1 MSNHI
6 FEENPSAGAPQQIG
20 GAKAKIEKQARQLLY
35 DARYQVKKETG
46 GKKIDPV
53 NLQRLVSQRI
63 DKSTS
68 IPAVKTRAKQM
79 MNVKEEYVQYMEDS
93 ASNLVANALYKVF
106 VEGVRKEESI
116 ELDYLKELAEN
127 PDKKYKVSV
136 YDPKTETRYVR
147 YATREKITQLRSKGL
162 KVELTEYGD
171 PRESEAKKGSQ
182 TASALGGGTA
192 KKDYDG
198 DGKVES
204 GAKEHAGA
212 VHNAIQRKKG
222 GVADGKDTS
231 SVKEDFIADAARV
244 DQNTKKI
251 TGKGVDNYSGKNP
264 VVRVSPEDGAPDRA
278 GRSSSRNVYA
288 HYEVEGEVIAEKAV
302 SKAQQRFMGMVYA
315 AKSGAPAASPEVA
328 KAAEG
333 MSKGEARKF
342 AKTKHEGLPVRKEE
356 TECDTEKKDGEEDP
370 RSMKTKVNLVKN
382 KLRAMGLKMSYE
394 PEGEVLDERRREDK
408 EAGTPRKPRDKA
420 FELVAKSVGIAR
432 MGVEPRGKKKV
443 PGQKPPAAGEYGS
456 ERRSPEQIVR
466 NNRAVR
472 KQGQENM
479 SSRFD

>member
-106 VEGVRKEESI
+106 VEGVRKEELI

-136 YDPKTETRYVR
+136 YDPKSETRYVR

-198 DGKVES
+198 DGEKES

-212 VHNAIQRKKG
+212 VHNAIQRKRG

-231 SVKEDFIADAARV
+231 SVKEDFITDAATIH
-244 DQNTKKI
+244 QNTKKI
-251 TGKGVDNYSGKNP
+251 TGKGVNNYSGKNP

-288 HYEVEGEVIAEKAV
+288 HYEMEGGVIAEKAV
-302 SKAQQRFMGMVYA
+302 SKAQQKFMGMVYA

-394 PEGEVLDERRREDK
+394 PEGEMVDEAAQRVKGKLQSGTRTFSGDGYYGRTSKEKKDPKNMKRIFPGPKGDK
-408 EAGTPRKPRDKA
+408 ESDGGDHPS
-420 FELVAKSVGIAR
+420 LS
-432 MGVEPRGKKKV
+432 
-443 PGQKPPAAGEYGS
+443 AA
-456 ERRSPEQIVR
+456 ERNPNLR
-466 NNRAVR
+466 
-472 KQGQENM
+472 
-479 SSRFD
+479 

>member
-106 VEGVRKEESI
+106 VEGVRKEELI

-136 YDPKTETRYVR
+136 YDPKSETRYVR

-198 DGKVES
+198 DGEKES

-212 VHNAIQRKKG
+212 VHNAIQRKRG

-231 SVKEDFIADAARV
+231 SVKEDFITDAATIH
-244 DQNTKKI
+244 QNTKKI
-251 TGKGVDNYSGKNP
+251 TGKGVNNYSGKNP

-288 HYEVEGEVIAEKAV
+288 HYEMEGGVIAEKAV
-302 SKAQQRFMGMVYA
+302 SKAQQKFMGMVYA

-356 TECDTEKKDGEEDP
+356 TECGSDSEKKDGEEDP

-394 PEGEVLDERRREDK
+394 PEGEMVDEAAQRVKGKLQSGTRTFSGDGYYGRTSKEKKDPKNMKKIFPGPKGDK
-408 EAGTPRKPRDKA
+408 ESDGGDHPS
-420 FELVAKSVGIAR
+420 LS
-432 MGVEPRGKKKV
+432 
-443 PGQKPPAAGEYGS
+443 AA
-456 ERRSPEQIVR
+456 ERNPNLR
-466 NNRAVR
+466 
-472 KQGQENM
+472 
-479 SSRFD
+479 

>member
-6 FEENPSAGAPQQIG
+6 FEENPPAGAPQQIG

-136 YDPKTETRYVR
+136 YDPKSETRYVR

-198 DGKVES
+198 DGEKES

-212 VHNAIQRKKG
+212 VHNAIQRKRG
-222 GVADGKDTS
+222 LPADGKDTS
-231 SVKEDFIADAARV
+231 SVKEDFITDAARV

-264 VVRVSPEDGAPDRA
+264 VVKVSPEDGAPDRA

-288 HYEVEGEVIAEKAV
+288 HYEMEGGVIAEKAV
-302 SKAQQRFMGMVYA
+302 SKAQQKFMGMVYA

-394 PEGEVLDERRREDK
+394 PEGEMVDEAAQRVKGKLQSGTRTFSGDGYYGRTSKEKKDPKNMKRIFPGPKGDK
-408 EAGTPRKPRDKA
+408 ESDGGDHPS
-420 FELVAKSVGIAR
+420 LS
-432 MGVEPRGKKKV
+432 
-443 PGQKPPAAGEYGS
+443 AA
-456 ERRSPEQIVR
+456 ERNPNLR
-466 NNRAVR
+466 
-472 KQGQENM
+472 
-479 SSRFD
+479 

>member
-106 VEGVRKEESI
+106 VEGVRKEELI

-136 YDPKTETRYVR
+136 YDPKSETRYVR

-198 DGKVES
+198 DGEKES

-212 VHNAIQRKKG
+212 VHNAIQRKRG
-222 GVADGKDTS
+222 LPADGKDTS
-231 SVKEDFIADAARV
+231 SVKEDFITDAARV

-264 VVRVSPEDGAPDRA
+264 VVKVSPEDGAPDRA

-288 HYEVEGEVIAEKAV
+288 HYEMEGGVIAEKAV
-302 SKAQQRFMGMVYA
+302 SKAQQKFMGMVYA

-394 PEGEVLDERRREDK
+394 PEGEMVDEAAQRVKGKLQSGTRTFSGDGYYGRTSKEKKDPKNMKKIFPGPKGDK
-408 EAGTPRKPRDKA
+408 ESDGGDHPS
-420 FELVAKSVGIAR
+420 LS
-432 MGVEPRGKKKV
+432 
-443 PGQKPPAAGEYGS
+443 AA
-456 ERRSPEQIVR
+456 ERNPNLR
-466 NNRAVR
+466 
-472 KQGQENM
+472 
-479 SSRFD
+479 

>member
-20 GAKAKIEKQARQLLY
+20 GAKAQIEKQARQLLY
-35 DARYQVKKETG
+35 DSRYRVKKATK
-46 GKKIDPV
+46 GKNIDPV
-53 NLQRLVSQRI
+53 NLQRLVNQEI
-63 DKSTS
+63 GKSTA
-68 IPAVKTRAKQM
+68 IPAVVARAKQM

-136 YDPKTETRYVR
+136 YDPKSETRYVR

-198 DGKVES
+198 DGEKES

-212 VHNAIQRKKG
+212 VHNAIQRKRG

-231 SVKEDFIADAARV
+231 SVKEDFITDAATIH
-244 DQNTKKI
+244 QNTKKI
-251 TGKGVDNYSGKNP
+251 TGKGVNNYSGKNP

-288 HYEVEGEVIAEKAV
+288 HYEMEGGVIAEKAV
-302 SKAQQRFMGMVYA
+302 SKAQQKFMGMVYA

-342 AKTKHEGLPVRKEE
+342 AKTKHEGLPIRKEE
-356 TECDTEKKDGEEDP
+356 TECGSDSEKKDGEEDP

-394 PEGEVLDERRREDK
+394 PDGEMVDEAAEKVKGKLQSGTRTFTGIGYYGRTSKEKKDPKKMKRIFPEPKGDK
-408 EAGTPRKPRDKA
+408 ESDGGDHPS
-420 FELVAKSVGIAR
+420 LS
-432 MGVEPRGKKKV
+432 
-443 PGQKPPAAGEYGS
+443 AA
-456 ERRSPEQIVR
+456 ERNPNLR
-466 NNRAVR
+466 
-472 KQGQENM
+472 
-479 SSRFD
+479 

>member
-106 VEGVRKEESI
+106 VEGVRKEELI

-136 YDPKTETRYVR
+136 YDPKSETRYVR

-198 DGKVES
+198 DGEKES

-212 VHNAIQRKKG
+212 VHNAIQRKRG
-222 GVADGKDTS
+222 LPADGKDTS
-231 SVKEDFIADAARV
+231 SVKEDFITDAARV

-264 VVRVSPEDGAPDRA
+264 VVKVSPEDGAPDRA

-288 HYEVEGEVIAEKAV
+288 HYEMEGGVIAEKAV
-302 SKAQQRFMGMVYA
+302 SKAQQKFMGMVYA

-394 PEGEVLDERRREDK
+394 PEGEMVDEAAQRVKGKLQSGTRTFSGDGYYGRTSKEKKDPKNMKRIFPGPKGDK
-408 EAGTPRKPRDKA
+408 ESDGGDHPS
-420 FELVAKSVGIAR
+420 LS
-432 MGVEPRGKKKV
+432 
-443 PGQKPPAAGEYGS
+443 AA
-456 ERRSPEQIVR
+456 ERNPNLR
-466 NNRAVR
+466 
-472 KQGQENM
+472 
-479 SSRFD
+479 

>member
-106 VEGVRKEESI
+106 VEGVRKEELI

-136 YDPKTETRYVR
+136 YDPKSETRYVR

-198 DGKVES
+198 DGEKES

-212 VHNAIQRKKG
+212 VHNAIQRKRG
-222 GVADGKDTS
+222 LPADGKDTS
-231 SVKEDFIADAARV
+231 SVKEDFITDAATIH
-244 DQNTKKI
+244 QNTKKI
-251 TGKGVDNYSGKNP
+251 TGKGVNNYSGKNP

-288 HYEVEGEVIAEKAV
+288 HYEMEGGVIAEKAV
-302 SKAQQRFMGMVYA
+302 SKAQQKFMGMVYA

-394 PEGEVLDERRREDK
+394 PEGEMVDEAAQRVKGKLQSGTRTFSGDGYYGRTSKEKKDPKNMKRIFPGPKGDK
-408 EAGTPRKPRDKA
+408 ESDGGDHPS
-420 FELVAKSVGIAR
+420 LS
-432 MGVEPRGKKKV
+432 
-443 PGQKPPAAGEYGS
+443 AA
-456 ERRSPEQIVR
+456 ERNPNLR
-466 NNRAVR
+466 
-472 KQGQENM
+472 
-479 SSRFD
+479 

>member
-6 FEENPSAGAPQQIG
+6 FEENPSAGALQQIG
-20 GAKAKIEKQARQLLY
+20 GAKAQIEKQARQLLY
-35 DARYQVKKETG
+35 DSRYRVKKATK
-46 GKKIDPV
+46 GKNIDPV
-53 NLQRLVSQRI
+53 NLQRLVNQEI
-63 DKSTS
+63 GKSTA
-68 IPAVKTRAKQM
+68 IPAVVARAKAM
-79 MNVKEEYVQYMEDS
+79 MNVKDVKEEYVQYMEDS

-136 YDPKTETRYVR
+136 YDPKSETRYVR

-198 DGKVES
+198 DGNLES

-212 VHNAIQRKKG
+212 VHNAIQRKRG

-231 SVKEDFIADAARV
+231 SVKEDFITDAARV

-251 TGKGVDNYSGKNP
+251 TGKGVNNYSGKNP
-264 VVRVSPEDGAPDRA
+264 VVRVSPEDGTPDRA

-288 HYEVEGEVIAEKAV
+288 HYEMEGGVIAEKAV
-302 SKAQQRFMGMVYA
+302 SKAQQRFMGMINEKAESEQQQKLFGLALSV
-315 AKSGAPAASPEVA
+315 KRGETPRSEVS
-328 KAAEG
+328 AEVLKIVDT
-333 MSKGEARKF
+333 MSEKKIRDF

-370 RSMKTKVNLVKN
+370 RSMKTKINLVKN

-394 PEGEVLDERRREDK
+394 PDG
-408 EAGTPRKPRDKA
+408 
-420 FELVAKSVGIAR
+420 ELVDESTADDALASV
-432 MGVEPRGKKKV
+432 KKV
-443 PGQKPPAAGEYGS
+443 WTQNLY
-456 ERRSPEQIVR
+456 
-466 NNRAVR
+466 
-472 KQGQENM
+472 
-479 SSRFD
+479 

>member
-20 GAKAKIEKQARQLLY
+20 GAKAQIEKQARQLLY
-35 DARYQVKKETG
+35 DSRYRVKKATK
-46 GKKIDPV
+46 GKNIDPV
-53 NLQRLVSQRI
+53 NLQRLVNQEI
-63 DKSTS
+63 GKSTA
-68 IPAVKTRAKQM
+68 IPAVVARAKAM
-79 MNVKEEYVQYMEDS
+79 MNVKGVKEEYVQYMEDS

-136 YDPKTETRYVR
+136 YDPKSETRYVR

-162 KVELTEYGD
+162 KVELTEYGE
-171 PRESEAKKGSQ
+171 PRESEAKSGSQ

-212 VHNAIQRKKG
+212 VHNAIQRKRG

-231 SVKEDFIADAARV
+231 SVKEDFITDAARV

-251 TGKGVDNYSGKNP
+251 TGKGVNNYSGKNP

-288 HYEVEGEVIAEKAV
+288 HYEMEGGVIAEKAV
-302 SKAQQRFMGMVYA
+302 SKAQQRFMGMINEKAESEQQQKLFGLALSV
-315 AKSGAPAASPEVA
+315 KRGETPRSEVS
-328 KAAEG
+328 AEVLKIVDT
-333 MSKGEARKF
+333 MSEKKIRDF

-356 TECDTEKKDGEEDP
+356 AECGCDSEKEDGEEDP
-370 RSMKTKVNLVKN
+370 RSMKTKINLVKN

-394 PEGEVLDERRREDK
+394 PDG
-408 EAGTPRKPRDKA
+408 
-420 FELVAKSVGIAR
+420 ELVDESTADDALASVKNRMDPKSILG
-432 MGVEPRGKKKV
+432 
-443 PGQKPPAAGEYGS
+443 
-456 ERRSPEQIVR
+456 SPEQKAAQAASKKKPQPKRV
-466 NNRAVR
+466 N
-472 KQGQENM
+472 KKPTHSGWDDPQYKL
-479 SSRFD
+479 D

>member
-6 FEENPSAGAPQQIG
+6 FEENPPAGAPQQIG

-35 DARYQVKKETG
+35 DSRYRVKKATK
-46 GKKIDPV
+46 GKNIDPV
-53 NLQRLVSQRI
+53 NLQRLVNQEI
-63 DKSTS
+63 GKSTA
-68 IPAVKTRAKQM
+68 IPAVVARAKQM
-79 MNVKEEYVQYMEDS
+79 MNVKNVKEEYVQYMEDS

-136 YDPKTETRYVR
+136 YDPKSETRYVR

-198 DGKVES
+198 DGEKES

-212 VHNAIQRKKG
+212 VHNAIQRKRG

-231 SVKEDFIADAARV
+231 SVKEDFITDAATIH
-244 DQNTKKI
+244 QNTKKI
-251 TGKGVDNYSGKNP
+251 TGKGVNNYSGKNP

-288 HYEVEGEVIAEKAV
+288 HYEVEGGVIAEKAV
-302 SKAQQRFMGMVYA
+302 SKAQQKFMGMVYA

-394 PEGEVLDERRREDK
+394 PEGEMVDEAAQRVKGKLQSGTRTFSGDGYYGRTSKEKKDPKNMKKIFPGPKGDK
-408 EAGTPRKPRDKA
+408 ESDGGDHPS
-420 FELVAKSVGIAR
+420 LS
-432 MGVEPRGKKKV
+432 
-443 PGQKPPAAGEYGS
+443 AA
-456 ERRSPEQIVR
+456 ERNPNLR
-466 NNRAVR
+466 
-472 KQGQENM
+472 
-479 SSRFD
+479 

>member
-20 GAKAKIEKQARQLLY
+20 GAKAQIEKQARQLLY
-35 DARYQVKKETG
+35 DSRYRVKKATK
-46 GKKIDPV
+46 GKNIDPV
-53 NLQRLVSQRI
+53 NLQRLVNQEI
-63 DKSTS
+63 GKSTA
-68 IPAVKTRAKQM
+68 IPAVVARAKQM

-136 YDPKTETRYVR
+136 YDPKSETRYVR

-198 DGKVES
+198 DGEKES

-212 VHNAIQRKKG
+212 VHNAIQRKRG

-231 SVKEDFIADAARV
+231 SVKEDFITDAATIH
-244 DQNTKKI
+244 QNTKKI
-251 TGKGVDNYSGKNP
+251 TGKGVNNYSGKNP

-288 HYEVEGEVIAEKAV
+288 HYEMEGGVIAEKAV
-302 SKAQQRFMGMVYA
+302 SKAQQKFMGMVYA

-342 AKTKHEGLPVRKEE
+342 AKTKHEGLPIRKEE
-356 TECDTEKKDGEEDP
+356 TECGSDSEKKDGEEDP

-394 PEGEVLDERRREDK
+394 PDGEMVDEAAEKVKGKLQSGTRTFSGDGYYGRGSKEKKNPKEMKRIFPGPKSDK
-408 EAGTPRKPRDKA
+408 ESDGGDHPS
-420 FELVAKSVGIAR
+420 LS
-432 MGVEPRGKKKV
+432 
-443 PGQKPPAAGEYGS
+443 AA
-456 ERRSPEQIVR
+456 ERNPNLR
-466 NNRAVR
+466 
-472 KQGQENM
+472 
-479 SSRFD
+479 

>member
-136 YDPKTETRYVR
+136 YDPKSETRYVR

-198 DGKVES
+198 DGEKES

-212 VHNAIQRKKG
+212 VHNAIQRKRG
-222 GVADGKDTS
+222 LPADGKDTS
-231 SVKEDFIADAARV
+231 SVKEDFITDAATIH
-244 DQNTKKI
+244 QNTKKI
-251 TGKGVDNYSGKNP
+251 TGKGVNNYSGKNP

-288 HYEVEGEVIAEKAV
+288 HYEMEGGVIAEKAV
-302 SKAQQRFMGMVYA
+302 SKAQQKFMGMVYA

-394 PEGEVLDERRREDK
+394 PEGEMVDEAAQRVKGKLQSGTRTFSGDGYYGRTSKEKKDPKNMKRIFPGPKGDK
-408 EAGTPRKPRDKA
+408 ESDGGDHPS
-420 FELVAKSVGIAR
+420 LS
-432 MGVEPRGKKKV
+432 
-443 PGQKPPAAGEYGS
+443 AA
-456 ERRSPEQIVR
+456 ERNPNLR
-466 NNRAVR
+466 
-472 KQGQENM
+472 
-479 SSRFD
+479 

>member
-136 YDPKTETRYVR
+136 YDPKSETRYVR

-198 DGKVES
+198 DGEKES

-212 VHNAIQRKKG
+212 VHNAIQRKRG

-231 SVKEDFIADAARV
+231 SVKEDFITDAATIH
-244 DQNTKKI
+244 QNTKKI
-251 TGKGVDNYSGKNP
+251 TGKGVNNYSGKNP

-288 HYEVEGEVIAEKAV
+288 HYEMEGGVIAEKAV
-302 SKAQQRFMGMVYA
+302 SKAQQKFMGMVYA

-394 PEGEVLDERRREDK
+394 PEGEMVDEAAQRVKGKLQSGTRTFSGDGYYGRTSKEKKDPKNMKRIFPGPKGDK
-408 EAGTPRKPRDKA
+408 ESDGGDHPS
-420 FELVAKSVGIAR
+420 LS
-432 MGVEPRGKKKV
+432 
-443 PGQKPPAAGEYGS
+443 AA
-456 ERRSPEQIVR
+456 ERNPNLR
-466 NNRAVR
+466 
-472 KQGQENM
+472 
-479 SSRFD
+479 

>member
-6 FEENPSAGAPQQIG
+6 FEENPPTDVPQQIG

-79 MNVKEEYVQYMEDS
+79 MNVREEYVQYMEDS

-106 VEGVRKEESI
+106 VEGVRKEELI

-136 YDPKTETRYVR
+136 YDPKSETRYVR

-198 DGKVES
+198 DGEKES

-212 VHNAIQRKKG
+212 VHNAIQRKRG

-231 SVKEDFIADAARV
+231 SVKEDFITDAATIH
-244 DQNTKKI
+244 QNTKKI
-251 TGKGVDNYSGKNP
+251 TGKGVNNYSGKNP

-288 HYEVEGEVIAEKAV
+288 HYEMEGGVIAEKAV
-302 SKAQQRFMGMVYA
+302 SKAQQKFMGMVYA

-394 PEGEVLDERRREDK
+394 PEGEMVDEAAQRVKGKLQSGTRTFSGDGYYGRTSKEKKDPKNMKRIFPGPKGDK
-408 EAGTPRKPRDKA
+408 ESDGGDHPS
-420 FELVAKSVGIAR
+420 LS
-432 MGVEPRGKKKV
+432 
-443 PGQKPPAAGEYGS
+443 AA
-456 ERRSPEQIVR
+456 ERNPNLR
-466 NNRAVR
+466 
-472 KQGQENM
+472 
-479 SSRFD
+479 

>member
-6 FEENPSAGAPQQIG
+6 FEENPPAGAPQQIG

-136 YDPKTETRYVR
+136 YDPKSETRYVR

-198 DGKVES
+198 DGEKES

-212 VHNAIQRKKG
+212 VHNAIQRKRG
-222 GVADGKDTS
+222 LPADGKDTS
-231 SVKEDFIADAARV
+231 SVKEDFITDAARV

-264 VVRVSPEDGAPDRA
+264 VVKVSPEDGAPDRA

-288 HYEVEGEVIAEKAV
+288 HYEMEGGVIAEKAV
-302 SKAQQRFMGMVYA
+302 SKAQQKFMGMVYA

-356 TECDTEKKDGEEDP
+356 TECGSDSEKKDGEEDP

-394 PEGEVLDERRREDK
+394 PEGEMVDEAAQRVKGKLQSGTRTFSGDGYYGRTSKEKKDPKNMKRIFPGPKGDK
-408 EAGTPRKPRDKA
+408 ESDGGDHPS
-420 FELVAKSVGIAR
+420 LS
-432 MGVEPRGKKKV
+432 
-443 PGQKPPAAGEYGS
+443 AA
-456 ERRSPEQIVR
+456 ERNPNLR
-466 NNRAVR
+466 
-472 KQGQENM
+472 
-479 SSRFD
+479 

>member
-79 MNVKEEYVQYMEDS
+79 MNVREEYVQYMEDS

-136 YDPKTETRYVR
+136 YDPKSETRYVR

-198 DGKVES
+198 DGEKES

-212 VHNAIQRKKG
+212 VHNAIQRKRG

-231 SVKEDFIADAARV
+231 SVKEDFITDAATIH
-244 DQNTKKI
+244 QNTKKI
-251 TGKGVDNYSGKNP
+251 TGKGVNNYSGKNP

-288 HYEVEGEVIAEKAV
+288 HYEMEGGVIAEKAV
-302 SKAQQRFMGMVYA
+302 SKAQQKFMGMVYA

-394 PEGEVLDERRREDK
+394 PEGEMVDEAAQRVKGKLQSGTRTFSGDGYYGRTSKEKKDPKNMKRIFPGPKGDK
-408 EAGTPRKPRDKA
+408 ESDGGDHPS
-420 FELVAKSVGIAR
+420 LS
-432 MGVEPRGKKKV
+432 
-443 PGQKPPAAGEYGS
+443 AA
-456 ERRSPEQIVR
+456 ERNPNLR
-466 NNRAVR
+466 
-472 KQGQENM
+472 
-479 SSRFD
+479 

>member
-106 VEGVRKEESI
+106 VEGVRKEELI

-136 YDPKTETRYVR
+136 YDPKSETRYVR

-198 DGKVES
+198 DGEKES

-212 VHNAIQRKKG
+212 VHNAIQRKRG
-222 GVADGKDTS
+222 LPADGKDTS
-231 SVKEDFIADAARV
+231 SVKEDFITDAARV

-264 VVRVSPEDGAPDRA
+264 VVKVSPEDGAPDRA

-288 HYEVEGEVIAEKAV
+288 HYEMEGGVIAEKAV
-302 SKAQQRFMGMVYA
+302 SKAQQKFMGMVYA

-356 TECDTEKKDGEEDP
+356 TECGSDSEKKDGEEDP

-394 PEGEVLDERRREDK
+394 PEGEMVDEAAQRVKGKLQSGTRTFSGDGYYGRTSKEKKDPKNMKKIFPGPKGDK
-408 EAGTPRKPRDKA
+408 ESDGGDHPS
-420 FELVAKSVGIAR
+420 LS
-432 MGVEPRGKKKV
+432 
-443 PGQKPPAAGEYGS
+443 AA
-456 ERRSPEQIVR
+456 ERNPNLR
-466 NNRAVR
+466 
-472 KQGQENM
+472 
-479 SSRFD
+479 